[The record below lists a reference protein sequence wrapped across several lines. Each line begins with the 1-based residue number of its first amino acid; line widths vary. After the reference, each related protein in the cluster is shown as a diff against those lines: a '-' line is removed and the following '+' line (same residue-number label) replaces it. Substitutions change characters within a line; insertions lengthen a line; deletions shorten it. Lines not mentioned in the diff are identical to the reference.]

1 MKGEEVM
8 KCKYVT
14 IEREYGSGGTKIAR
28 LLSEECR
35 VPCYGREILEA
46 VAKRMDISVERIE
59 QYEEKATNSLLYTLV
74 MMGRAQAG
82 NSDMLTAEGV
92 IYLEEQEE
100 IRKMAMEGKTIFLG
114 HCASEALKDKEGVI
128 RVFIRS
134 GSNEEKRQRIRE
146 DYGIAQ
152 KDIDAT
158 QKFYDRKRA
167 NYYYANTSKNWKNLS
182 NYDIVLDST
191 ALGIEGCVSVL
202 KGLFG

>member
-1 MKGEEVM
+1 M

-182 NYDIVLDST
+182 NYDIVLDSA

>member
-1 MKGEEVM
+1 M

-114 HCASEALKDKEGVI
+114 HCASEALRDKEGVI

-182 NYDIVLDST
+182 NYDIVLDSA

>member
-1 MKGEEVM
+1 M

>member
-1 MKGEEVM
+1 M

-92 IYLEEQEE
+92 IYLEEQAE

-134 GSNEEKRQRIRE
+134 GSNEEKRRRIRE

-182 NYDIVLDST
+182 NYDIVLDSA

>member
-1 MKGEEVM
+1 M

-82 NSDMLTAEGV
+82 NSDMLTAEGI

-182 NYDIVLDST
+182 NYDIVLDSA

>member
-1 MKGEEVM
+1 M

-46 VAKRMDISVERIE
+46 VAKRRDISVERIE

-74 MMGRAQAG
+74 MMGRAQTG

-92 IYLEEQEE
+92 IYLEEQAE

-182 NYDIVLDST
+182 NYDIVLDSA

>member
-1 MKGEEVM
+1 M

-182 NYDIVLDST
+182 NYDIVLDSA

-202 KGLFG
+202 KDLFG